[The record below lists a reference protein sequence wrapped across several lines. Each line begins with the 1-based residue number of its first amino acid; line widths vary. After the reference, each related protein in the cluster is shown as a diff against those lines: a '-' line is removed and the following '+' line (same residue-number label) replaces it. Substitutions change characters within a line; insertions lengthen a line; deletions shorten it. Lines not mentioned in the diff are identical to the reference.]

1 MRNAQSILALSI
13 AVNIVL
19 MTTAITLWST
29 RPDEAR
35 NGGAPSTPGYFRSEP
50 SRMDSEQEEA
60 EFGNV
65 RAVSLPFHW
74 SQVESEDYREYMA
87 NLRAMGCPEMLVHDM
102 ILAELQDEF
111 RKRRSRIQRE
121 PVPPWA
127 GADRR
132 QALQQEYLRQLHA
145 LVEEQRSV
153 MTELLGFAWSDEDN
167 FLRDAST
174 AILLGH
180 LTDDQAIETAGLFR
194 IYSQRAGWIRIGAR
208 NILLDEDWEAL
219 AALDKELKAELELI
233 LTPGQWEETLM
244 RTQYW
249 EQLADEAHLHLAGL
263 TGSELRRLTQ
273 LYIQRVDA
281 IAEGLIQSRVVS
293 ETEHAER
300 QREIEAD
307 WLKVFGPAKAAALKR
322 ATDDRFQELVEFAQ
336 QRHLPPEMAVSA
348 YEIRLATEQE
358 LQRLRADSLL
368 DSSAIARQIEEVQA
382 TTLEALTRLL
392 GSAHIGEY
400 VARTGAWLDFAEP
413 RTDEGEEVVP

>member
-1 MRNAQSILALSI
+1 MRYARPILALSI
-13 AVNIVL
+13 AVNIVF

-35 NGGAPSTPGYFRSEP
+35 NGGAPSTPGTVRSEP
-50 SRMDSEQEEA
+50 SRTDSQQEKA
-60 EFGNV
+60 ESGNV
-65 RAVSLPFHW
+65 PAGPSPFHW

-87 NLRAMGCPEMLVHDM
+87 NLRAMGCPEPLVRDL
-102 ILAELQDEF
+102 IRAELEDEF
-111 RKRRSRIQRE
+111 RKRHSRIERE
-121 PVPPWA
+121 PAPPWA
-127 GADRR
+127 GGDRR
-132 QALQQEYLRQLHA
+132 QALQQEYLRQVYA

-153 MTELLGFAWSDEDN
+153 MTELLGFAWSDEDH

-180 LTDDQAIETAGLFR
+180 LAEDQAVETAGLVG
-194 IYSQRAGWIRIGAR
+194 IYSQRAGWIRSQAQ

-219 AALDKELKAELELI
+219 AALDSELKVQLAMI

-244 RTQYW
+244 RTQWW

-263 TGSELRRLTQ
+263 TGWELRRLSQ

-293 ETEHAER
+293 EAEQVER

-307 WLKVFGPAKAAALKR
+307 WLEAFGPAKTAALKR
-322 ATDDRFQELVEFAQ
+322 AKDDRFRELVEFAQ

-348 YEIRLATEQE
+348 YEIRLATEEE
-358 LQRLRADSLL
+358 LQRLRADPLL
-368 DSSAIARQIEEVQA
+368 DPAAIARQIEEAQA
-382 TTLEALTRLL
+382 GTLEALTRLL
-392 GSAHIGEY
+392 GPAHIGEY